1 MKPNPLPF
9 SFAEFVK
16 EPVKA
21 MLLIV
26 VLAVGYLYVDGK
38 LNYTTQIE
46 KQNKKI
52 VILENKIDILSN
64 QLRKSDSALSGML
77 AKITLLQELG
87 KIQ

>member
-9 SFAEFVK
+9 SFTEFVK